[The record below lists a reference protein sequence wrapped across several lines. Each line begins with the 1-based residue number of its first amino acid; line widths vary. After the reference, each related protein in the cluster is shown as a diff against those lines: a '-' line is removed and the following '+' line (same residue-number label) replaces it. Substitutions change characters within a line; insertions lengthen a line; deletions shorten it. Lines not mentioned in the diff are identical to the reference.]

1 MKTVRDRLQH
11 AIVFE
16 VVALIIVIPLG
27 ILFFHMP
34 ANDIGLITIG
44 SAVVATA
51 WNYVYNLIFD
61 ISMKRVKGD
70 LKKTIPIRIVH
81 AILFEAG
88 LLAILAPLVA
98 LYLGISL
105 LDALILDVSLSL
117 FYVVYAFLFNLVYDH
132 IRPDIRSSSQSRQNN

>member
-1 MKTVRDRLQH
+1 MKTVRDRVQH

-16 VVALIIVIPLG
+16 VIALLIIIPLG

-44 SAVVATA
+44 SAVVATG
-51 WNYVYNLIFD
+51 WNYIYNLLFD
-61 ISMKRVKGD
+61 IGMKRVKGD
-70 LKKTIPIRIVH
+70 LNKTIPIRVFH

-98 LYLGISL
+98 LYLGITL
-105 LDALILDVSLSL
+105 VEALILDVSLSL
-117 FYVVYAFLFNLVYDH
+117 FYVVYAFLFNLIYD
-132 IRPDIRSSSQSRQNN
+132 RLFPFSQSRQNG

>member
-1 MKTVRDRLQH
+1 MKTVRDRVQH

-16 VVALIIVIPLG
+16 VIALLIIIPLG

-44 SAVVATA
+44 SAVVATG
-51 WNYVYNLIFD
+51 WNYIYNLLFD
-61 ISMKRVKGD
+61 IGMKRVKGD
-70 LKKTIPIRIVH
+70 LNKTIPIRVFH

-98 LYLGISL
+98 LYLGITL
-105 LDALILDVSLSL
+105 VEALILDVSLSL
-117 FYVVYAFLFNLVYDH
+117 FYVVYAFLFNLIYDH
-132 IRPDIRSSSQSRQNN
+132 FFPFSQSRQNG